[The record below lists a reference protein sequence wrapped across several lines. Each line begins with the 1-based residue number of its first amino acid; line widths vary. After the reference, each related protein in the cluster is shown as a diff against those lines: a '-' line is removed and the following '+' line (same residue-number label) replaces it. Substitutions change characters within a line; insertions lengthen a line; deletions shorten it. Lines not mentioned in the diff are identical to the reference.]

1 MKRYLLTL
9 VLALATIGQAMAQ
22 KTFIDR
28 FGDMDGVS
36 SVYISKTMIR
46 LLPKLEVNNKDLKR
60 IANKIDGIQI
70 LNADDPEPARK
81 LKEGALDIIRK
92 QKYES
97 LMEMKE
103 DGQRTTIYLS
113 DLGKGRSAF
122 VLLSTDGDET
132 SLIVITGTL
141 SVEDIKSITEK

>member
-1 MKRYLLTL
+1 MTF
-9 VLALATIGQAMAQ
+9 VLALAAIGLATAQ

-36 SVYISKTMIR
+36 TVYISKTMIR
-46 LLPKLEVNNKDLKR
+46 LLPKLEVNNKDLKH
-60 IANKIDGIQI
+60 IASKIDGIQI

-103 DGQRTTIYLS
+103 DGHRTTIYLL

-122 VLLSTDGDET
+122 ALLSTDTDET

-141 SVEDIKSITEK
+141 TVEDIKSITEK